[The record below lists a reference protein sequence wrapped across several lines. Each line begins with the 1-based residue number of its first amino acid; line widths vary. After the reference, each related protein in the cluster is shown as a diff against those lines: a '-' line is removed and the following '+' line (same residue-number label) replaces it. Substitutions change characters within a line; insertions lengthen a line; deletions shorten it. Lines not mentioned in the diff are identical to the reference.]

1 MKELPSSLHPRGT
14 LLLDTPIQERSKY
27 VLKLAFGEAK
37 FKDDVIEMPIVAG
50 SVN

>member
-14 LLLDTPIQERSKY
+14 LLLDALIQERGKY
-27 VLKLAFGEAK
+27 LLKVAFGEAK
-37 FKDDVIEMPIVAG
+37 SRDDVIEMPIVAG